1 MPAVASSKAKRAS
14 KPGQARRPSRK
25 TSARSHAL
33 NDALA
38 EAAWAEADAAL
49 AEALADLDEVMGAE
63 TAAARRAALAML
75 AQSLARAGRKRG
87 LTRLGVVG
95 AKAPF
100 SSAEHEL
107 IVPIKRLPKRVVIN
121 ARGVARG
128 GAVLAKPRVKP
139 ATRSKTPARK
149 KKP

>member
-1 MPAVASSKAKRAS
+1 M
-14 KPGQARRPSRK
+14 
-25 TSARSHAL
+25 
-33 NDALA
+33 A

-49 AEALADLDEVMGAE
+49 AEALADLDEVEGAE
-63 TAAARRAALAML
+63 TAAARRTALAML

-87 LTRLGVVG
+87 LTRIGEVG
-95 AKAPF
+95 GKAAY
-100 SSAEHEL
+100 SAAAHEL
-107 IVPIKRLPKRVVIN
+107 AVPAKRAPKRVVIS

-139 ATRSKTPARK
+139 ATRGKKPGRK